1 MPTSSTNQPMPM
13 KAVRF
18 IFEYDGDQVQLVSQ
32 QPVDVALTSA
42 DIVQTNSPGFYVDC
56 RDNRERTLVRVAAPN
71 AFSGSAEVFPEQ
83 PGEPIF
89 RVDVARPKGAFT
101 VVVPT
106 PADADHVTVVQITP
120 GQIGVPQPLGGTT
133 SPLAAQPR
141 VTDLA
146 SFPLTPNP

>member
-1 MPTSSTNQPMPM
+1 M
-13 KAVRF
+13 R
-18 IFEYDGDQVQLVSQ
+18 LVSQ
-32 QPVDVALTSA
+32 QPVDAAVTSA
-42 DIVQTNSPGFYVDC
+42 DIVQTDSPGFYVDS
-56 RDNRERTLVRVAAPN
+56 RDNRGRTLTRVAARN

-106 PADADHVTVVQITP
+106 PADADHVTVVQIAP
-120 GQIGVPQPLGGTT
+120 GQIGAPQPPGGTT
-133 SPLAAQPR
+133 RPLAAQPQ